1 MIEGT
6 VLNNLHK
13 QSHLILKFATGFYLN
28 YTKDKVNNETKS
40 WFFEKMNKIDKA
52 LARLI

>member
-28 YTKDKVNNETKS
+28 YTKDKVNNGEGQ
-40 WFFEKMNKIDKA
+40 
-52 LARLI
+52 